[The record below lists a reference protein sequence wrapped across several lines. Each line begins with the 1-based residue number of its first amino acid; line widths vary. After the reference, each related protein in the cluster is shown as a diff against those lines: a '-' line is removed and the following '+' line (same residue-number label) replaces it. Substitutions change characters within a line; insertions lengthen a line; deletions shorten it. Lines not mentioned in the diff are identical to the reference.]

1 MSLDDSIQENDVQTD
16 VDGLIVL
23 MDKDFHRNNADKV
36 KIGFVEGQGIT
47 VEFTGSCPL
56 SKS

>member
-1 MSLDDSIQENDVQTD
+1 MQTD

-36 KIGFVEGQGIT
+36 KIDFVEGQGIT